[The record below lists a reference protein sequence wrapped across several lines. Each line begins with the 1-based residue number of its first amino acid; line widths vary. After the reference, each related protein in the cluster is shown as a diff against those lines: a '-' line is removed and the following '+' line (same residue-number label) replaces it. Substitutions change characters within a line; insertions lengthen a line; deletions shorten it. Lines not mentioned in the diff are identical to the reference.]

1 MLHTVRHPEVFSSSK
16 ALVRVQNS
24 LHKGDLPAHGHDFA
38 EIVIVRD
45 GAARHKTTTGS
56 TNIQPGTVVTLG
68 PDSWHAYENRTH
80 LKLSVLYL
88 SSALLDHIIPLRS
101 ERGVLGEVSAQGQ
114 VTARTLTPTAF
125 TALITLTDKY
135 GSSPSGTTFAQLGF
149 FYQVLDCLTN
159 VQPHAHF
166 SSTVL
171 RTPGTLRN
179 DTEDSCYGDLVTEAI
194 QLLRGGLD
202 EEWNVD
208 RLAARLALSPGHLS
222 RIFRREVGHPPMA
235 FLNQL
240 RAERMARIIRSGT
253 TTIAAAGR
261 AVGWPD
267 PAYATRRFVSHW
279 GTTPTAY
286 RNRSAQVQN

>member
-1 MLHTVRHPEVFSSSK
+1 MTTLHTVRHPEIFSNSN

-45 GAARHKTTTGS
+45 GAARHKTTAGS
-56 TNIQPGTVVTLG
+56 TSIQPGTVVTLG
-68 PDSWHAYENRTH
+68 PGSWHAYENRTP

-88 SSALLDHIIPLRS
+88 SSALLNHIIPLHAD
-101 ERGVLGEVSAQGQ
+101 RGVLGEVSAQGQ
-114 VTARTLTPTAF
+114 VTARTLTPDAF
-125 TALITLTDKY
+125 NALVTLTDKY
-135 GSSPSGTTFAQLGF
+135 GTSPSGTTFAQLGF

-159 VQPHAHF
+159 GQSNAQF
-166 SSTVL
+166 SSTDPR
-171 RTPGTLRN
+171 RTGVEN
-179 DTEDSCYGDLVTEAI
+179 NCYGELVTEAI
-194 QLLRGGLD
+194 QLLRGGLA

-240 RAERMARIIRSGT
+240 RAERMARIVRSGT
-253 TTIAAAGR
+253 TTVAAAGR

-286 RNRSAQVQN
+286 RNRCA